1 MKHRIIMLLI
11 PLIISGCSNQDSKQD
26 NYGDPITIVD
36 KSSIRSILE
45 NPQKNRGEEFLIS
58 GTITNVCQ
66 KKGCW
71 MTIAEDSVEM
81 FIRFKDYGFFM
92 PKDGLGIAAQC
103 QGIYSNEVVLEKNDQ
118 GEEVGTISHLFTA
131 SGVILTKK

>member
-1 MKHRIIMLLI
+1 MKQLILYPFVILL
-11 PLIISGCSNQDSKQD
+11 LSGCSNQGSNQD
-26 NYGDPITIVD
+26 KYGDPITFTD
-36 KSSIRSILE
+36 KTSIQSILD
-45 NPQKNRGEEFLIS
+45 NPQKNKGEEFLIA

-92 PKDGLGIAAQC
+92 PKDGFGLSAQC
-103 QGIYSNEVVLEKNDQ
+103 QGIYSNEAVVEKNER
-118 GEEVGTISHLFTA
+118 GEEVETISHVFTA
-131 SGVILTKK
+131 SGVILSQE